1 LTSALRSPRACG
13 ALACLSL
20 LLLLAGCSNRRDH
33 EASQSPPVVSANVR
47 RHLALPLYPGAQPTT
62 NGIFIKRPSNGEIFA
77 AYYRSPD
84 PLVKVERYYAARMPK
99 GSLKMFVN
107 EADGGTADFLVQ
119 ASRVQKQVVL
129 ASDRG
134 GTLIALSATTG
145 K

>member
-1 LTSALRSPRACG
+1 M
-13 ALACLSL
+13 
-20 LLLLAGCSNRRDH
+20 
-33 EASQSPPVVSANVR
+33 VSANVR

-62 NGIFIKRPSNGEIFA
+62 NGISLKRPSNGEVFA

-84 PLVKVERYYAARMPK
+84 PLAKVERYYATRLPK

-107 EADGGTADFLVQ
+107 EADGGTADFLVR
-119 ASRVQKQVVL
+119 ANRVQKQVVL

-134 GTLIALSATTG
+134 GTLIALSVTTG